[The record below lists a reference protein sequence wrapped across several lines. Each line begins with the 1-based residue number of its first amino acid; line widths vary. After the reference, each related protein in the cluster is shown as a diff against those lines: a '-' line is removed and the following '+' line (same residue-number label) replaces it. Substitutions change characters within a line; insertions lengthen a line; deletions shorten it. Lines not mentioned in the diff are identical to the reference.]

1 VTAPLTAQE
10 LDEGQRLLEAISG
23 YRGGLGSTEANGRL
37 EDWTNRHVEALLASA
52 RQLLELTEALLYLHA
67 RNFDGHGWHPD
78 KVVDLALRVG
88 WQPRKDGGNG

>member
-1 VTAPLTAQE
+1 MAMTE
-10 LDEGQRLLEAISG
+10 LDEKELARGELLLRAN
-23 YRGGLGSTEANGRL
+23 RDRDTGLSMGSDLDVAAWFINHG
-37 EDWTNRHVEALLASA
+37 DALLASA